1 MTGVSHTSRS
11 EPARSLSQPRPIAR
25 PQPQPADVKAMQ
37 DAMARATRDDRFGKS
52 GLKDGA
58 GLKGGTALKDGA
70 ASKGEGKGA
79 PAHGPMAGAEFADAR
94 QAQSAAMDQAGERA
108 AERRE
113 QQDQLQAG
121 LALPGQANAPA
132 PLPMA
137 AMPSPQVDPSA
148 FAQMLADLWTREN
161 GKGAKEVEVHFGDR
175 AWPTT
180 GARLVRNAAGM
191 LDIALLVQGGAT
203 PGERLTELESALTR
217 HGVALGSLAVENAA
231 G

>member
-1 MTGVSHTSRS
+1 MTGVSHTSRAQ
-11 EPARSLSQPRPIAR
+11 PARTPSEPRPIAR
-25 PQPQPADVKAMQ
+25 PQPQPADVRAMQ
-37 DAMARATRDDRFGKS
+37 EAMARATREDRFGKP
-52 GLKDGA
+52 
-58 GLKGGTALKDGA
+58 ALK
-70 ASKGEGKGA
+70 EGLRGT
-79 PAHGPMAGAEFADAR
+79 PAHGRMPTERGAEFADAR
-94 QAQSAAMDQAGERA
+94 QAQSAAMDHAGERA

-121 LALPGQANAPA
+121 LAMPGQAQAPA

-161 GKGAKEVEVHFGDR
+161 GKGAKEVEVRFGDR

-217 HGVALGSLAVENAA
+217 HGVALGSLAVESASA
-231 G
+231 

>member
-1 MTGVSHTSRS
+1 MTGVSHTSRA
-11 EPARSLSQPRPIAR
+11 EPARTPSQPRPIGR

-37 DAMARATRDDRFGKS
+37 EAMARATRDDRFGKP
-52 GLKDGA
+52 
-58 GLKGGTALKDGA
+58 ALKDAGRGA
-70 ASKGEGKGA
+70 SV
-79 PAHGPMAGAEFADAR
+79 HGRMPTMERGAEFADAR

-132 PLPMA
+132 PVPMT

-161 GKGAKEVEVHFGDR
+161 GKGAKEVEVRFGDR

-191 LDIALLVQGGAT
+191 LDIALLVQGGAEQGDKL
-203 PGERLTELESALTR
+203 PDLEAALTR
-217 HGVALGSLAVENAA
+217 SGVALGSLAVERDA
-231 G
+231 